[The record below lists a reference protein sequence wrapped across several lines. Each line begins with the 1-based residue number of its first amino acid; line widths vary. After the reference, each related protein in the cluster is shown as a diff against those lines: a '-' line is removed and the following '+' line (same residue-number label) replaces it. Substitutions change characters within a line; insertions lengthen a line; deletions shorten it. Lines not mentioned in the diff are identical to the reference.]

1 MKLFLISAI
10 AAICMVIV
18 GCTNQTESN
27 PPQIAPM
34 SLSAAQQEIV
44 DLITHA
50 GQEILFF
57 EYSGAFNSMEVWVEV
72 YRYGDLVD
80 TFAKLHILSDAQEPI
95 ADGQIAITIHNFNR
109 REYRWTIT
117 SGGGTVSGP
126 YWAASSDY
134 MARAFGPITEAV
146 SITDGE
152 EILLYISRFTTG
164 SSLNTQGCMQNYIKN
179 PAILAEYTYVHLIK
193 ARFLTN

>member
-1 MKLFLISAI
+1 MLFLISVI

-18 GCTNQTESN
+18 GCANRTESS
-27 PPQIAPM
+27 PPQISPM
-34 SLSAAQQEIV
+34 SLSTAQQEIV
-44 DLITHA
+44 DLIAHTN
-50 GQEILFF
+50 QEILLF
-57 EYSGAFNSMEVWVEV
+57 EYSGEFSSMEVWVEV

-80 TFAKLHILSDAQEPI
+80 TFAKLYKLGNVQVPI

-109 REYRWTIT
+109 NEYRWTIA

-146 SITDGE
+146 PITDGE
-152 EILLYISRFTTG
+152 EILLYISKFTTG
-164 SSLNTQGCMQNYIKN
+164 SSLNTQGYIQNYLKN
-179 PAILAEYTYVHLIK
+179 PAILADYTYVHLIK
-193 ARFLTN
+193 ARFLTK